1 MIIQTKYDTLY
12 IYIYSFFV
20 RFSFQENDL
29 RLPFR
34 LHTMTPS
41 YIFLWNGF
49 LAWKVQKAC
58 HYFFNSSDGEHH
70 LDSSHK
76 DDFK

>member
-1 MIIQTKYDTLY
+1 MIIQTKYDTSY

-20 RFSFQENDL
+20 RFSFRENDL
-29 RLPFR
+29 QLPFR